1 MDSRGRAARTRRKL
15 VRHAAPDLPSVRGCS
30 ARSRHVGVC
39 LARPA
44 AHNLPGGMDSR
55 AARHARRSSGRAP
68 LRIASGE
75 AISPARGVVDS
86 QPHSPARSAENMARL
101 CSSRFERAARK
112 QGWTRIAG
120 LDEAGRGAL
129 FGPVVAAAV
138 ILNPKRRIVGLDD
151 SKQVAPERRA
161 LLAERIRQHAL
172 AWAVAEID
180 AQRIDA
186 WNIYQASR
194 QAMTAALQ
202 QLTITPD
209 YLLIDAMQLDVLIEQ
224 KPLIKGDCRSVSIA
238 AASILAKTHRDA
250 RMEEWDAV
258 YPQYGLARH
267 KGYATADHLE
277 ALRQHGPS
285 PLHRH
290 SFAPVRESNCW
301 AVGATQI
308 SFLKDIES
316 PEGAAGLAIV
326 PLQNA

>member
-1 MDSRGRAARTRRKL
+1 MS
-15 VRHAAPDLPSVRGCS
+15 
-30 ARSRHVGVC
+30 
-39 LARPA
+39 
-44 AHNLPGGMDSR
+44 
-55 AARHARRSSGRAP
+55 
-68 LRIASGE
+68 
-75 AISPARGVVDS
+75 
-86 QPHSPARSAENMARL
+86 RL
-101 CSSRFERAARK
+101 CSSRFERAAR
-112 QGWTRIAG
+112 QLGWMRIAG

-151 SKQVAPERRA
+151 SKKLPAERRTE
-161 LLAERIRQHAL
+161 LAARIREHAIS
-172 AWAVAEID
+172 WAVAEID

-194 QAMTAALQ
+194 QAMTAAMQ
-202 QLTITPD
+202 QLSIQPD
-209 YLLIDAMQLDVLIEQ
+209 YLLIDAMQLDVMIEQ
-224 KPLIKGDCRSVSIA
+224 KSLIKGDARSVSIA

-250 RMEEWDAV
+250 CMEKWDAV

-277 ALRQHGPS
+277 ALRQHGPT

-308 SFLKDIES
+308 SFLQEIDS
-316 PEGAAGLAIV
+316 PEGVAEPAIV